1 MIFCFLVKMTQ
12 ADVNKYYYDLYESYS
27 REICHL
33 RIKGTRLLHK
43 IKLHE
48 IKMNQRKQQHL
59 KPHLKSIKLMTGM
72 VKKLVKI
79 SAIIETYRYFQIT
92 MRPLTNNQSLFDEI
106 ANNYYN
112 NMLKDILLKIKCLN
126 ESNESVDFTIN

>member
-48 IKMNQRKQQHL
+48 IKMNQRKQQNL
-59 KPHLKSIKLMTGM
+59 KPHLKSINLMTGM
-72 VKKLVKI
+72 IRKLVKI
-79 SAIIETYRYFQIT
+79 SAFIETYRYFQIT
-92 MRPLTNNQSLFDEI
+92 TRPLQNQQSLFDEI

-112 NMLKDILLKIKCLN
+112 DMLKNIVLKIKRLN
-126 ESNESVDFTIN
+126 QSNESVDFTIN